1 MDIYELKENMN
12 EMMEQLEQLLSS
24 GQLKPDEIKGFV
36 VSLVVGENVGANI
49 SKTILDMTIDER
61 CNILS
66 MIGYQLQISPEQF
79 FNFNNMTRRKLISKT
94 FGRFIR

>member
-79 FNFNNMTRRKLISKT
+79 FNFNNMTRRKLINKT